1 MGFES
6 LLGSQV
12 LGRVGEWFKPAVLKT
27 ADVKASLSSNLS
39 SSASYVEHIV
49 VVATQIVILLVW
61 VRFPLFNPYGISIMD
76 NTVGFYPTNVGS
88 IPAGETKLRMLT
100 ANFIH

>member
-1 MGFES
+1 MVPIMMVELLTNSIIREWCNGNTTDFDS
-6 LLGSQV
+6 VILGSSPSS
-12 LGRVGEWFKPAVLKT
+12 RAK
-27 ADVKASLSSNLS
+27 LSRL
-39 SSASYVEHIV
+39 
-49 VVATQIVILLVW
+49 
-61 VRFPLFNPYGISIMD
+61 SIMD

>member
-1 MGFES
+1 M
-6 LLGSQV
+6 
-12 LGRVGEWFKPAVLKT
+12 GEWFKPAVLKT

-88 IPAGETKLRMLT
+88 IPACRTKVMWVCTEWLGSRLQ
-100 ANFIH
+100 I